1 MGQLQFTIAASG
13 LPFTIDES
21 QVLFVETD
29 TLGSKVTYVNEVDG
43 SKLSTVVTQAK
54 TTIATA
60 SDNLLQVTKS
70 DGSTPLVNIERINL
84 KDKNSTGAYFE
95 YDNNGATNI
104 TIQTSSTFGTFMS
117 ALLTKKGE
125 TVRDFD
131 DVSATNNTISLA
143 AAEGDL
149 TSTYVNGVVFT
160 TFGSSTNAMNSLWT
174 VDSSAYSGGKTVI
187 TVTETVPAG
196 ASETGYLYI

>member
-1 MGQLQFTIAASG
+1 MAQLQFTIAASG

-54 TTIATA
+54 ATIATA

-187 TVTETVPAG
+187 TVVETVPSG
-196 ASETGYLYI
+196 ASETGFLYI